1 MGKSVHCKECGKVYR
16 ELEELEDLQNNDSVC
31 LVCNNTIEVADWD
44 RILASFEDEDGEGD
58 EEDEDWDDDDEDLED
73 DGATPECL
81 AEAPPAWVAPALARV
96 IDAEPAPLAGSLA
109 RWLEHH
115 PSKVARFE
123 VLTYEALAK
132 LGRSAE
138 PETRLALARR
148 LLTAANVPARLRAL
162 AWEMCGSLSVKHAA
176 ADQLLDAV
184 LMRPAAE
191 FLELLRAGVEAD
203 AGPEQAQVRV
213 AWLLD
218 QGLAARLGSLGQGA
232 DAPSVR
238 RDAIS
243 VDELCEQGFEPDGV
257 VALADVARLLPL
269 ISEGAWPDCEARL
282 IARLESAPDAGRHF
296 WETLL
301 DGIRDETLP
310 ADLVT
315 GEARAQLRA
324 SFARC
329 AAPETFGA
337 VPPAAEVLAT
347 EWLAARGAA
356 ITEQA
361 DLLVLVAG
369 HALASVRAHA
379 LGALAAA
386 PLTTSQLL
394 RAAESGH
401 ADVGAAVAARLNAL
415 QGDELNESLA
425 AMLDSPVERVRALA
439 IARLREAPSLSATA
453 AVAPALLS
461 SPHRDVEA
469 WALAQL
475 EDSALGADQDPTRL
489 QELVMT
495 RLRGGAS
502 LRAAV
507 RARVERGAAI
517 STSLLLRIARGPHRV
532 DAEWAAAL
540 LVERALSGQSVPAI
554 QLLDSEVG
562 ERPCN

>member
-1 MGKSVHCKECGKVYR
+1 MR
-16 ELEELEDLQNNDSVC
+16 
-31 LVCNNTIEVADWD
+31 AD
-44 RILASFEDEDGEGD
+44 FG
-58 EEDEDWDDDDEDLED
+58 
-73 DGATPECL
+73 
-81 AEAPPAWVAPALARV
+81 V
-96 IDAEPAPLAGSLA
+96 IDAPPDGGLMWHLAGSLII
-109 RWLEHH
+109 
-115 PSKVARFE
+115 
-123 VLTYEALAK
+123 
-132 LGRSAE
+132 G
-138 PETRLALARR
+138 
-148 LLTAANVPARLRAL
+148 
-162 AWEMCGSLSVKHAA
+162 
-176 ADQLLDAV
+176 
-184 LMRPAAE
+184 
-191 FLELLRAGVEAD
+191 
-203 AGPEQAQVRV
+203 
-213 AWLLD
+213 
-218 QGLAARLGSLGQGA
+218 
-232 DAPSVR
+232 
-238 RDAIS
+238 
-243 VDELCEQGFEPDGV
+243 
-257 VALADVARLLPL
+257 VALASGVQPATAADA
-269 ISEGAWPDCEARL
+269 
-282 IARLESAPDAGRHF
+282 SAPEEAPRSIQQLIGMMCSEMWAARDAERVLQVQATMTEVAAAATAIGQRAVADADGMRGNYDAINARADVLQAEREFLLSSSPGRVRRGGL
-296 WETLL
+296 TSLL
-301 DGIRDETLP
+301 EQRDDQPQHSQRRAGGGNEIDQLQGCQLLQSRKSAVDIDVGAGGQEPQGRERDGQDK
-310 ADLVT
+310 

-475 EDSALGADQDPTRL
+475 EDSALGADQDPARL